1 MMKKITCSIFLPS
14 FLVFL
19 FCLNGTGKTFRVKSA
34 KSFEEI
40 VEDANPGDSIIWGK
54 GTFPDVSLK
63 LTANGIYFL
72 AEEPGKP
79 IFTGSSSLEVSGNEN
94 VVSGFQFIGGKIKGN
109 VVDISGNKNRVE
121 QINIQNYDSHYYLCI
136 KPNCQYNTVLY
147 CNFESKPETQ
157 ESSVVQ
163 IEAAESLPG
172 YHKIARCSFKN
183 FTAPPGVGGD
193 YGIEALRIGY
203 SYQAKFI
210 SRTEVEYCYF
220 TKCNGDGE
228 IVSNKARENIFRYN
242 TFENNGES
250 HFTLRHG
257 KDNVIYGNFFLN
269 GAGIRVKEGQ
279 NQMIYNNYFQTGE
292 RFAIML
298 VNYKVDPLENIII
311 EHNTFSGSG
320 EIQCGGRGDFQPKKV
335 VVTNNLFLNPTKNLL
350 ADLTGSE
357 LFSGNVTTTVSEP
370 LPAGFKKEDVK
381 YEENKFG
388 FLLPME
394 TGNLTPEKETK
405 LPELLDIPTL
415 DDDPFIL
422 LDILKQKRVEKT
434 NPFPG
439 CLITGNEKPFECYAT
454 SANTGPVYLQLK

>member
-1 MMKKITCSIFLPS
+1 MRLIGYRFFITG

-19 FCLNGTGKTFRVKSA
+19 FCNNGTGKTFRVNSA
-34 KSFEEI
+34 KSFEEV
-40 VEDANPGDSIIWGK
+40 VEDANPGDSIIWEK
-54 GTFPDVSLK
+54 GSFSDVNLK

-72 AEEPGKP
+72 AEDSGKT

-94 VVSGFQFIGGKIKGN
+94 VVSGFQFIDGKIKGN
-109 VVDISGNKNRVE
+109 VVDVSGNKTRIE

-136 KPNCQYNTVLY
+136 RPNCQYNMVNY

-163 IEAAESLPG
+163 VEAAENLPG
-172 YHKIARCSFKN
+172 YHKIAWCSFKN
-183 FTAPPGVGGD
+183 FTAPHGAGGD

-210 SRTEVEYCYF
+210 SRTIVEYCYF

-269 GAGIRVKEGQ
+269 GAGIRIKEGQ

-311 EHNTFSGSG
+311 AHNTFVSSG
-320 EIQCGGRGDFQPKKV
+320 EIQCGGRGDFQPKNV
-335 VVTNNLFLNPTKNLL
+335 VVTNNLFLNSVKNLL
-350 ADLTGSE
+350 TDLTGSE
-357 LFSGNVTTTVSEP
+357 RFSGNVITTVSEQ
-370 LPAGFKKEDVK
+370 LPAGFKKK
-381 YEENKFG
+381 NIKCEENKFG
-388 FLLPME
+388 FLLPKE
-394 TGNLTPEKETK
+394 TGNLTLETEPK

-422 LDILKQKRVEKT
+422 LDILKQKRT
-434 NPFPG
+434 NHSNPFPG
-439 CLITGNEKPFECYAT
+439 CLLPSMEKQFNCYAT
-454 SANTGPVYLQLK
+454 PANSGPVYLHSN